1 VEQLMGVPAVR
12 VRRCNHL
19 SARDDGDFV
28 LYWMIAARRTGW
40 SFALQRAVE
49 HALRL
54 RKPLVVLEALR
65 VGYRWASERLH
76 AFVIEGIADNARA
89 LEGRPVTYL
98 PYVEPEPGAGKGLL
112 EALAA
117 RACVVVTDDAPVFF
131 LPRAVAAAAGRLPAL
146 LEAVDGNG
154 LLPLAAT
161 DAVFPTAFAFRRLLQ
176 GVLPAH
182 LKEAPLPD
190 PLAGVR
196 LPRLPSLP
204 EEVTRRWPAASPALL
219 ECEHSAIAALPV
231 DHLVGRVPE
240 VRGGRSAGVA
250 SLRRF
255 LNERLAHY
263 HEARNRP
270 EQEAT
275 SGLSP
280 YLHFGHVSAHEV
292 FATVAERERWTADR
306 LAPKASGKRAGWWG
320 MSVAAEAFLDQLVTW
335 REVGFNFAS
344 KRDDAERYD
353 SLPAWARTTLEKH
366 AGDRR
371 PHLYT
376 PEQLEQAATH
386 DPLWNAAQAQLVR
399 EGTIHN
405 YLRMLWGKKILEWS
419 PTPRQAL
426 EVMLE
431 LNNRYALDG
440 RDPNSAS
447 GILWCLGRY
456 DRPWGPE
463 RAIFGTVRYMSS
475 ENTARKVRVAT
486 YIARHAP

>member
-1 VEQLMGVPAVR
+1 MGVPAVR
-12 VRRCNHL
+12 VRRCNRL
-19 SARDDGDFV
+19 PARDDGDYV
-28 LYWMIAARRTGW
+28 LYWMIAARRAGW

-49 HALRL
+49 HARRL
-54 RKPLVVLEALR
+54 GKPLVVLEALR
-65 VGYRWASERLH
+65 AGYRWASERVH
-76 AFVIEGIADNARA
+76 AFVIEGMSDNARA
-89 LEGRPVTYL
+89 FASRPVTYL
-98 PYVEPEPGAGKGLL
+98 PYVEPESGAGKGLL

-117 RACVVVTDDAPVFF
+117 RACVVVTDDSPVFF
-131 LPRAVAAAAGRLPAL
+131 LPRAVTAAAGRLPLL

-176 GVLPAH
+176 GVLPEH
-182 LKEAPLPD
+182 LEEAPVPD
-190 PLAGVR
+190 PLAGVG
-196 LPRLPSLP
+196 LPHLPSLP

-231 DHLVGRVPE
+231 DHHVERVPE
-240 VRGGRSAGVA
+240 VRGGRSVGVA
-250 SLRRF
+250 SLRCF
-255 LNERLAHY
+255 LNEKLARY
-263 HEARNRP
+263 HEARNQP
-270 EQEAT
+270 EQDAT

-292 FATVAERERWTADR
+292 FAAVAERERWTADR

-344 KRDDAERYD
+344 RRDDAERYD
-353 SLPAWARTTLEKH
+353 SLPAWARATLEKH
-366 AGDRR
+366 VGDRR
-371 PHLYT
+371 PHLYAL
-376 PEQLEQAATH
+376 EQLEQAATH

-475 ENTARKVRVAT
+475 ENTARKVRVAK